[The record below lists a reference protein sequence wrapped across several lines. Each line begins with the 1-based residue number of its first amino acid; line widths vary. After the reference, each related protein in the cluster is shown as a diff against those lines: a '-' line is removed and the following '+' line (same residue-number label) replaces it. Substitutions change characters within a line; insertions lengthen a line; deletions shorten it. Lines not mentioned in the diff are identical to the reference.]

1 MRTQRYY
8 EKLEEFEREYDF
20 IKEHRQDLENS
31 TTERAIFYSL
41 RVCVESSMDIVA
53 MITKDLG
60 ITVEDDYTNIKRL
73 EEKNHLTE
81 KEANHLRN
89 FNGLRNAIVHK
100 YNNIKKNKIKK
111 GINQMK
117 ELYNVITR
125 LIKQYEEKEPK
136 DKQQSK

>member
-1 MRTQRYY
+1 MRTKRYY

-53 MITKDLG
+53 MLTKDLG
-60 ITVEDDYTNIKRL
+60 ITVEDNYTNIKRL
-73 EEKNHLTE
+73 EEKNYLTE

-117 ELYNVITR
+117 ELYNVITK
-125 LIKQYEEKEPK
+125 LIKQYEEVPK
-136 DKQQSK
+136 DKQ

>member
-125 LIKQYEEKEPK
+125 LIKQYEEKELK

>member
-125 LIKQYEEKEPK
+125 LIKQYEEKELK
-136 DKQQSK
+136 DKQQSN